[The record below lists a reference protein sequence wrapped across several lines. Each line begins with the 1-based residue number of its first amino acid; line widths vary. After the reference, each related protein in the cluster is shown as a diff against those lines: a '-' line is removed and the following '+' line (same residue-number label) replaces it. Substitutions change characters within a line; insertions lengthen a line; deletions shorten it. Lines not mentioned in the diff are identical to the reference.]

1 LIKIKPIPT
10 TITLRYCIDK
20 LTIIFPSLFVFLN
33 KKIMLLLQL
42 FLTASNHSRAWMKG
56 TPFISNKILDSTSVA
71 LAISNHHHNQISEKK
86 EKDKNKKE
94 TQIRKRDKAKM
105 PTRPEQPVI
114 SKAPPV

>member
-1 LIKIKPIPT
+1 
-10 TITLRYCIDK
+10 
-20 LTIIFPSLFVFLN
+20 
-33 KKIMLLLQL
+33 
-42 FLTASNHSRAWMKG
+42 MKG

-86 EKDKNKKE
+86 EKEKNKKE

-114 SKAPPV
+114 SKAPPGLAVYIPVFNLLKSLIKSLYIYIYIYNLRSLLFFNKKTLTKELDRKN